1 MNYTVILFE
10 PEWLRKKLFV
20 TAQEQK
26 YAYQNQNVTFL
37 STSHNT
43 TQSKISVMSDFKAD
57 AIDQANALKEEGNKF
72 LSGLSSLSLSAI
84 VVFLIHLFYSLKEH
98 K

>member
-26 YAYQNQNVTFL
+26 YAYQNQNVII
-37 STSHNT
+37 
-43 TQSKISVMSDFKAD
+43 QSKISVMSDFKTD
-57 AIDQANALKEEGNKF
+57 AIDQANALK
-72 LSGLSSLSLSAI
+72 
-84 VVFLIHLFYSLKEH
+84 
-98 K
+98 